1 LRAGLIENL
10 SPLRKQLRV
19 LLFPGCEIGTAVDS
33 SQSPAT
39 NDGIKSADLRLGDGE
54 GNKENWPLFT
64 IVEVTPEL
72 LEGQASRFGV
82 LDTVFNPLSVKVADV
97 TRHIA

>member
-1 LRAGLIENL
+1 MRAGFSKDL

-19 LLFPGCEIGTAVDS
+19 VLFPGGEIGTAVDS
-33 SQSPAT
+33 SESPST
-39 NDGIKSADLRLGDGE
+39 NDGIQATDLRLGYGE
-54 GNKENWPLFT
+54 GNKEHRALFR
-64 IVEVTPEL
+64 IVQVTPEL